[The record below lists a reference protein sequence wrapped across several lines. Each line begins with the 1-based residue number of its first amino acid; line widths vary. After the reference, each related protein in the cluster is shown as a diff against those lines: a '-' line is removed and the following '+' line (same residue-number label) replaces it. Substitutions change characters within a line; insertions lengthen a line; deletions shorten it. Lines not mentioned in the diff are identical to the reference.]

1 MVPLTGPVLLNIFIN
16 DTDSRIKGTLS
27 KFVDDI
33 KLYDLADM
41 PKGWDAIENVLAR
54 LKRWAK

>member
-1 MVPLTGPVLLNIFIN
+1 MLLNIFIN

-33 KLYDLADM
+33 KLYDLANM
-41 PKGWDAIENVLAR
+41 PKGWDAIENILAR